1 MKKTQR
7 YAHTGRRP
15 NESRRQAVAAMYQ
28 GGMSLRAI
36 ADMVGVSA
44 QAVQSMLVRM
54 GVARRPPG
62 GNTGGHSRHRK

>member
-7 YAHTGRRP
+7 YAHTGRLP
-15 NESRRQAVAAMYQ
+15 NESRRQAVAAMYK

-44 QAVQSMLVRM
+44 QAVQSMLARM
-54 GVARRPPG
+54 GVDRRPPG